1 MKINSKE
8 GVDGMSGSKAVAS
21 HSDADPDGVAGLD
34 ESTNHESS
42 KISDTSGRRSGSST
56 RIL

>member
-1 MKINSKE
+1 MGRNS
-8 GVDGMSGSKAVAS
+8 GVAS

-34 ESTNHESS
+34 GLTNHESS
-42 KISDTSGRRSGSST
+42 KISDNSGRRSGSST